1 MGFLV
6 RVQDVVLWNPYGN
19 DDMGYKNFICIENG
33 VIEKPVTLKG
43 GEVRARLRARLRAWA

>member
-1 MGFLV
+1 
-6 RVQDVVLWNPYGN
+6 VQDVVLWNPYGN